1 MAFTHHKVIA
11 QSVSTFS
18 EAAHFQWAP
27 VSYSRVIIWRPSTEW
42 LGDDMDTESD
52 LQQKNLPSSNILAAI
67 AVGNP
72 TVLAMAEK
80 PLMSP

>member
-1 MAFTHHKVIA
+1 
-11 QSVSTFS
+11 
-18 EAAHFQWAP
+18 
-27 VSYSRVIIWRPSTEW
+27 
-42 LGDDMDTESD
+42 MDTESD